1 MDLGLSGK
9 NVLIT
14 GGSMGIG
21 KACARLFAQEG
32 SSVAMTARTKE
43 VLESTAKELEEET
56 GARILALTGDMSV
69 QQDVERVTADAI
81 EELGGIDVLVTCAGS
96 SPGGLM
102 EDLTDDQWYSSLNL
116 KFMGYV
122 RSMRAVLPHMR
133 MRGSGSIV
141 LVVGNDG
148 IKPSYWETTAG
159 AANAAGINVAAS
171 MAEQY
176 APLGI
181 RVNTVN
187 PGPVNTGRWD
197 GLEKAFA
204 RDKGVSQ
211 ERAHELAVSSIPL
224 GRIAEPEEVADL
236 VVFLASDRASFIN
249 GSHILIDGSQR
260 KGIMDT

>member
-1 MDLGLSGK
+1 MDLGLQGK
-9 NVLIT
+9 TVLIT
-14 GGSMGIG
+14 GGSKGIG
-21 KACARLFAQEG
+21 RACARLFASEG
-32 SSVAMTARTKE
+32 SDLALVARTPE
-43 VLESTAKELEEET
+43 PLEKTAAEISASTGRKVIPLS
-56 GARILALTGDMSV
+56 GDMSL
-69 QQDVERVTADAI
+69 QEDVDRVTKQAI
-81 EELGGIDVLVTCAGS
+81 EHLGGVDVLVTCAGS

-102 EDLTDDQWYSSLNL
+102 EQLTEEQWYSSLGL

-122 RSMRAVLPHMR
+122 RSMKAVLPHMR
-133 MRGSGSIV
+133 ERGSGAIV

-148 IKPSYWETTAG
+148 IKPTYWETTAG
-159 AANAAGINVAAS
+159 AANAAGINVASS

-176 APLGI
+176 APHGI

-187 PGPVNTGRWD
+187 PGPVNTDRWD

-211 ERAHELAVSSIPL
+211 ERAHELAVKSIPL
-224 GRIAEPEEVADL
+224 GRICEPEEVANL

-260 KGIMDT
+260 KGIMDL

>member
-9 NVLIT
+9 RVLIT
-14 GGSMGIG
+14 GASKGIG
-21 KACARLFAQEG
+21 RSSARLFAEEG
-32 SSVAMTARTKE
+32 GRVAIVARTKADVEKTAGEIASDTGGE
-43 VLESTAKELEEET
+43 VH
-56 GARILALTGDMSV
+56 ALSGDMSI
-69 QQDVERVTADAI
+69 QADVDRVTAQAI
-81 EELGGIDVLVTCAGS
+81 DLLGGIDVLVTCAGS

-102 EDLTDDQWYSSLNL
+102 EELSDEQWYSSLNL

-133 MRGSGSIV
+133 DRGSGAIV
-141 LVVGNDG
+141 LVIGNDG

-176 APLGI
+176 APHGI
-181 RVNTVN
+181 RVNSVN
-187 PGPVNTGRWD
+187 PGPVNTDRWD
-197 GLEKAFA
+197 TLEKAFA
-204 RDKGVSQ
+204 RDKGIDQ
-211 ERAHELAVSSIPL
+211 DRAHELALASIPL

-249 GSHILIDGSQR
+249 GAHILIDGSQR

>member
-9 NVLIT
+9 TVLIT
-14 GGSMGIG
+14 GASKGIG
-21 KACARLFAQEG
+21 RSCARLFAEEG
-32 SSVAMTARTKE
+32 CKVAIVARTREDVENTARE
-43 VLESTAKELEEET
+43 IESET
-56 GARILALTGDMSV
+56 GGEVHPLTGDMSV
-69 QQDVERVTADAI
+69 QADVDRVTAEAI
-81 EELGGIDVLVTCAGS
+81 EHLGVIDVLVTCAGS

-102 EDLTDDQWYSSLNL
+102 EELTDEQWYASLNL

-133 MRGSGSIV
+133 ERGSGSVV
-141 LVVGNDG
+141 LVIGNDG

-176 APLGI
+176 APHGI
-181 RVNTVN
+181 RVNSVN

-197 GLEKAFA
+197 TLEKAFA

-211 ERAHELAVSSIPL
+211 ERAHELAVASIPL

-236 VVFLASDRASFIN
+236 VVYLASERASFVN

>member
-1 MDLGLSGK
+1 MDLGLKGK
-9 NVLIT
+9 KVLVT
-14 GGSMGIG
+14 GASKGIG
-21 KACARLFAQEG
+21 RASARLFAEEG
-32 SSVAMTARTKE
+32 CTVAIVARTKDD
-43 VLESTAKELEEET
+43 LETTAKEIESET
-56 GARILALTGDMSV
+56 GAGVIPIAGDMSV
-69 QQDVERVTADAI
+69 QEDVDRVTEEAI
-81 EELGGIDVLVTCAGS
+81 ERLGGVDVLVTCAGS

-102 EDLTDDQWYSSLNL
+102 EELTDEQWYSSLNL

-122 RSMRAVLPHMR
+122 RSMRAILPHMR
-133 MRGSGSIV
+133 QRASGAVV
-141 LVVGNDG
+141 LVIGNDG

-176 APLGI
+176 APHGI
-181 RVNTVN
+181 RVNSVN

-197 GLEKAFA
+197 TLEKAFA

-211 ERAHELAVSSIPL
+211 ERAHELAVASIPL

-249 GSHILIDGSQR
+249 GAHILIDGSQR